1 MKKILLSLAVVVLLA
16 SCVSK
21 KDYVALEAANQKA
34 TDELLAV
41 RANLTKCLIETEKNQ
56 TLASSY
62 KSKISDL
69 EVTVKDLQ
77 KDKRKTLEFVDNLTV
92 LTKGANDNIKE
103 TLIQL
108 SKKDQYI
115 KYIQRAMT
123 KKDSLNLAVA
133 FHLKKELKE
142 GLDDE
147 DIEINVEK
155 TVVFISISDKLL
167 FKSGSYNVTEKA
179 YKVLEKVA
187 TVINGQPNM
196 DVMIEGHTDSKSIKT
211 EFLQDNWDLSAK
223 RATSIARI
231 LQNRFEVTP
240 GRLIAAGRSSYVPL
254 APNDSE
260 ANMAKNRRTKI
271 IIMPRLDQFFELLEE
286 KAE

>member
-1 MKKILLSLAVVVLLA
+1 MKKILLSLAVVFLLG

-21 KDYVALEAANQKA
+21 KEYASLEANHQK
-34 TDELLAV
+34 TKDELLAV
-41 RANLTKCLIETEKNQ
+41 KTNLTKCLIEAEKNQ
-56 TLASSY
+56 ATASSY
-62 KSKISDL
+62 KSKITDL
-69 EVTVKDLQ
+69 ETTVKDLQ

-115 KYIQRAMT
+115 KYIRKAMT

-187 TVINGQPNM
+187 TVVNGQPNM

-211 EFLQDNWDLSAK
+211 EFLEDNWDLSAK

-231 LQNRFEVTP
+231 LQNRFKVTP

-254 APNDSE
+254 VPNDTE

-271 IIMPRLDQFFELLEE
+271 IIMPRLDQFFDLLEE

>member
-1 MKKILLSLAVVVLLA
+1 MKKILLSLAVVLLLA

-133 FHLKKELKE
+133 FHLKKELK
-142 GLDDE
+142 
-147 DIEINVEK
+147 
-155 TVVFISISDKLL
+155 
-167 FKSGSYNVTEKA
+167 
-179 YKVLEKVA
+179 KV
-187 TVINGQPNM
+187 
-196 DVMIEGHTDSKSIKT
+196 
-211 EFLQDNWDLSAK
+211 
-223 RATSIARI
+223 
-231 LQNRFEVTP
+231 
-240 GRLIAAGRSSYVPL
+240 
-254 APNDSE
+254 
-260 ANMAKNRRTKI
+260 
-271 IIMPRLDQFFELLEE
+271 
-286 KAE
+286 

>member
-1 MKKILLSLAVVVLLA
+1 MKKILLSLAVVLLLA

>member
-1 MKKILLSLAVVVLLA
+1 MKKILLSLAVVLLMT

-21 KDYVALEAANQKA
+21 KDYVALEANHQKSK
-34 TDELLAV
+34 DQLLAV

-56 TLASSY
+56 SLASSY

-69 EVTVKDLQ
+69 EITVKELQ

-115 KYIQRAMT
+115 KYIQKAMT

-167 FKSGSYNVTEKA
+167 FKSGSYNVTDKA

-187 TVINGQPNM
+187 TVLKGQPNM
-196 DVMIEGHTDSKSIKT
+196 DVMIEGHTDSKTIKT
-211 EFLQDNWDLSAK
+211 EFLVDNWDLSAK

-231 LQNRFEVTP
+231 LQNRFQVNP

-260 ANMAKNRRTKI
+260 ANRSKNRRTKI
-271 IIMPRLDQFFELLEE
+271 IIMPRLDQFFDLLEE

>member
-1 MKKILLSLAVVVLLA
+1 M
-16 SCVSK
+16 
-21 KDYVALEAANQKA
+21 
-34 TDELLAV
+34 
-41 RANLTKCLIETEKNQ
+41 
-56 TLASSY
+56 
-62 KSKISDL
+62 
-69 EVTVKDLQ
+69 
-77 KDKRKTLEFVDNLTV
+77 
-92 LTKGANDNIKE
+92 
-103 TLIQL
+103 
-108 SKKDQYI
+108 
-115 KYIQRAMT
+115 
-123 KKDSLNLAVA
+123 
-133 FHLKKELKE
+133 
-142 GLDDE
+142 
-147 DIEINVEK
+147 
-155 TVVFISISDKLL
+155 